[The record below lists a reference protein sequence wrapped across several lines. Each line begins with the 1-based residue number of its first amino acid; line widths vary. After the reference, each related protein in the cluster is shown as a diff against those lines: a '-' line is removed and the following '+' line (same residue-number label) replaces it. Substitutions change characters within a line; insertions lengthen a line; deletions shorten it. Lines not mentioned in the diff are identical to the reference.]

1 MSRFGRQ
8 LQEILTGLERVGAP
22 SALIGGLALA
32 PYHVVRATQ
41 DIDLLADF
49 DLADRI
55 DAEFV
60 SLGYRCIYRSNDAAT
75 YLRGDQRVD
84 LLYASRPAARRL
96 LGEAVSTSTPFGTLR
111 VVSLEGL
118 IAFKLQGFVND
129 PRRTQ
134 DLEDIRALIRANRA
148 AVKLDKF
155 QITFACSIGRAC
167 WMRSL
172 QPPAEYEVPEARA
185 VLLVADGGAPAGTP
199 RDGDPFEALDDL
211 MTVVEALCPE
221 WPPRSGFGPMP
232 EMRL

>member
-1 MSRFGRQ
+1 MSRLGRQ
-8 LQEILTGLERVGAP
+8 LQEILAGLERVGAS

-41 DIDLLADF
+41 DIDLLADS

-60 SLGYRCIYRSNDAAT
+60 SLGYRCIYRSSDAAT

-84 LLYASRPAARRL
+84 LLYASRPLARKL
-96 LGEAVSTSTPFGTLR
+96 LGEAISTSTPFGTLR

-134 DLEDIRALIRANRA
+134 DLEDIRALIRANRS
-148 AVKLDKF
+148 AVNLD
-155 QITFACSIGRAC
+155 
-167 WMRSL
+167 
-172 QPPAEYEVPEARA
+172 EVRNYFRLFDRED
-185 VLLVADGGAPAGTP
+185 LLDGLLAIP
-199 RDGDPFEALDDL
+199 
-211 MTVVEALCPE
+211 
-221 WPPRSGFGPMP
+221 S
-232 EMRL
+232 